1 MKFFMKIENYLGC
14 SFFFAKNKH
23 PRCLMCSEYTYAKSS
38 FASYGQFRLGT
49 IQFVSATSQIDQSFL
64 DVATKQFYC

>member
-1 MKFFMKIENYLGC
+1 MKFFMKIENYLG

-64 DVATKQFYC
+64 DVATRQFYC